1 MYMRHKLKEGGDD
14 MADKGRIVAEYRTAT
29 AICRINDRE
38 FADKSSEELARIRGE
53 AEKTQIKKPSL
64 GKAGQ

>member
-1 MYMRHKLKEGGDD
+1 